1 MLQIGT
7 SKYPFLRG
15 KKKQQKKFE
24 GHYVDM
30 YEKVVKKAGFFAKN
44 VIKLV
49 DFFLPKLPNLPNH
62 FYRPF
67 GKTFLPG
74 LPVIYR
80 YRVRSTNY

>member
-30 YEKVVKKAGFFAKN
+30 YEKVVKKA
-44 VIKLV
+44 
-49 DFFLPKLPNLPNH
+49 DFFCQKCH
-62 FYRPF
+62 KIGRFF
-67 GKTFLPG
+67 FTEITEFTESFLP
-74 LPVIYR
+74 PIR
-80 YRVRSTNY
+80 